1 MNKQPNIFKDHIF
14 FKVYKKY
21 FPVDES
27 FWERPVTKIIDMPK
41 KDVKILFN
49 EFISK
54 IQLESSNFQ
63 KPLSKRNVLML
74 LYLKDLSTKLQK
86 VNLYEFAVNNI
97 TFLYAKED
105 LQALKERLTPK
116 EIERLLQNN
125 KELIEVFL

>member
-1 MNKQPNIFKDHIF
+1 MTNAD
-14 FKVYKKY
+14 
-21 FPVDES
+21 
-27 FWERPVTKIIDMPK
+27 IISGQR
-41 KDVKILFN
+41 LFNVNELLFNVN
-49 EFISK
+49 EFITQ

-63 KPLSKRNVLML
+63 KPLSKRNV
-74 LYLKDLSTKLQK
+74 
-86 VNLYEFAVNNI
+86 FNI